1 MKITFVDTHIHTSE
15 NPNELPAD
23 YNIQELLKN
32 MRVIAEE
39 YPILLSLTDHNTINK
54 DAYLHLLKED
64 VSVILGV
71 ELHIKKYE
79 DAPPYHCHI
88 LFNIDITEENIDD
101 INEKLD
107 FLYPDKVV
115 TDENENTPNIEK
127 IINTFDS
134 YDFLLLPHG
143 GQSHRTFNKATS
155 KKTRFDTSMEQSIY
169 HNHFDGFTSRSS
181 SGLEDTKNYFKRIGI
196 SEFVNLVTCTDNY
209 NPYIYPKT
217 KAKDA
222 EDYTPTWMLAEP
234 SFEGLR
240 LSLSESSRLFY
251 NSEPPQKWTQTLER
265 IKLIN
270 EKIEIDVN
278 MTPGLNVVIGGS
290 SSGKTLLVDSLVK
303 GIKKD
308 FTDSQYNDFNVK
320 KIEIENPTGI
330 NPYYISQ
337 NFIMSIINDS
347 QNDIGEIPIIDNI
360 FPEDKETLTSIR
372 NSLKSL
378 KELVNS
384 LLDSAEELEDL
395 KEKLTHIYSP
405 NYLITTKNIKESP
418 LELLKP
424 NEEQKNSLS
433 ITKPEVEEYKRILLE
448 IKERLNNHPIVES
461 KDEEI
466 QNISKALD
474 DLYLIS
480 ELNYTLSE
488 GIENTLDDYERNQR
502 ERNREL
508 IQIKQDRGNLLKYIY
523 DALKNLKLFYQ
534 ARQELSNFDVA
545 FETKEINVAG
555 HSLSIKNSFKLSEEE
570 LVNTINKYLTSNSRI
585 EKFSELE
592 PEILE
597 KNNFSSRPKVV
608 SHTDLANKVYKDIEE
623 TDKKEYKIITK
634 DGKDYKN
641 LSPGW
646 KSAVILDLILGYDNN
661 SAPIIIDQP
670 EDNLATNYINHDLIG
685 MIKRIKEDKQVILV
699 SHNATIPMLGD
710 AQNLIICENIDG
722 KIFIN
727 SGTLESE
734 IKGKKVLDW
743 IAELTDGGKP
753 SIKKRVKKY
762 NFRSYKED

>member
-1 MKITFVDTHIHTSE
+1 MKITFVDIHIHTSE

-39 YPILLSLTDHNTINK
+39 YPILLSLTDHNAINK

-347 QNDIGEIPIIDNI
+347 QNDIGEIPIIDNV

-378 KELVNS
+378 KELINS

-424 NEEQKNSLS
+424 NEEQKDSLS

-570 LVNTINKYLTSNSRI
+570 LVNTIT
-585 EKFSELE
+585 
-592 PEILE
+592 
-597 KNNFSSRPKVV
+597 
-608 SHTDLANKVYKDIEE
+608 
-623 TDKKEYKIITK
+623 
-634 DGKDYKN
+634 
-641 LSPGW
+641 
-646 KSAVILDLILGYDNN
+646 
-661 SAPIIIDQP
+661 
-670 EDNLATNYINHDLIG
+670 
-685 MIKRIKEDKQVILV
+685 
-699 SHNATIPMLGD
+699 
-710 AQNLIICENIDG
+710 
-722 KIFIN
+722 
-727 SGTLESE
+727 
-734 IKGKKVLDW
+734 
-743 IAELTDGGKP
+743 
-753 SIKKRVKKY
+753 
-762 NFRSYKED
+762 

>member
-1 MKITFVDTHIHTSE
+1 MKITFVDIHIHTSE

-347 QNDIGEIPIIDNI
+347 QNDIGEIPIIDNV

-378 KELVNS
+378 KELINS

-395 KEKLTHIYSP
+395 KEKLTH
-405 NYLITTKNIKESP
+405 T
-418 LELLKP
+418 
-424 NEEQKNSLS
+424 
-433 ITKPEVEEYKRILLE
+433 
-448 IKERLNNHPIVES
+448 
-461 KDEEI
+461 
-466 QNISKALD
+466 
-474 DLYLIS
+474 
-480 ELNYTLSE
+480 
-488 GIENTLDDYERNQR
+488 
-502 ERNREL
+502 
-508 IQIKQDRGNLLKYIY
+508 
-523 DALKNLKLFYQ
+523 
-534 ARQELSNFDVA
+534 
-545 FETKEINVAG
+545 
-555 HSLSIKNSFKLSEEE
+555 
-570 LVNTINKYLTSNSRI
+570 
-585 EKFSELE
+585 
-592 PEILE
+592 
-597 KNNFSSRPKVV
+597 
-608 SHTDLANKVYKDIEE
+608 
-623 TDKKEYKIITK
+623 
-634 DGKDYKN
+634 
-641 LSPGW
+641 
-646 KSAVILDLILGYDNN
+646 
-661 SAPIIIDQP
+661 
-670 EDNLATNYINHDLIG
+670 
-685 MIKRIKEDKQVILV
+685 
-699 SHNATIPMLGD
+699 
-710 AQNLIICENIDG
+710 
-722 KIFIN
+722 
-727 SGTLESE
+727 
-734 IKGKKVLDW
+734 
-743 IAELTDGGKP
+743 
-753 SIKKRVKKY
+753 
-762 NFRSYKED
+762 